1 MATRNEGP
9 SEHVRKQTPPQSPPY
24 EPEVPEEVTEEV
36 PQEVSEEDPEETPQ
50 GHIQGVIEPDTFSD
64 GDNDSLYASSVG
76 DASYTTSITSSAM
89 HYQYNGRRYH
99 SYHEGEYILPNDEQE
114 QDRLD
119 LSHHIYRMVLKGE
132 LHAAPIKNPARVL
145 DIGTGTGIWAIDF
158 ADEHPESEVIGNDLS
173 PIQPSW
179 VPPNLRFEVDDFE
192 APWSYSQPFDYIH
205 GRELEGFIRDHDR
218 LFVQA
223 LNNLKPGGWME
234 IASIEVNSF
243 SDDDTHLKATSMM
256 EGVKNMHLSARKFG
270 KDFDT
275 VSTWKGRM
283 EKAGFVNVRED
294 VYKLPQSP
302 WPKDPKMKELGRY
315 HQVNMIEAMPPYCYA
330 LFTRMLGWS
339 RAEIEVLVAGMRKE
353 LRDTSLHLY
362 SRLHIIYGQR
372 AL

>member
-1 MATRNEGP
+1 MASR
-9 SEHVRKQTPPQSPPY
+9 SETTPLKRPREETPPESIPQQV
-24 EPEVPEEVTEEV
+24 EPEPQTQPQAQAQPQPQPQSEPEPE
-36 PQEVSEEDPEETPQ
+36 PQPEIPQ
-50 GHIQGVIEPDTFSD
+50 GHIQGIIEPDT
-64 GDNDSLYASSVG
+64 GRCQLY
-76 DASYTTSITSSAM
+76 
-89 HYQYNGRRYH
+89 HQYYFKCYELSNGRRYH

-179 VPPNLRFEVDDFE
+179 IPPNLRFEVDDFE

-205 GRELEGFIRDHDR
+205 GRELEGFIRDHNR
-218 LFVQA
+218 LFEQA
-223 LNNLKPGGWME
+223 LENLKPGGWME
-234 IASIEVNSF
+234 IASIEVNCF
-243 SDDDTHLKATSMM
+243 SDDETHLKAESMM
-256 EGVKNMHLSARKFG
+256 HGVKHMHLSAKMFG

-275 VSTWKGRM
+275 VKNWRSQM
-283 EKAGFVNVRED
+283 ENAGFVNVRED

-302 WPKDPKMKELGRY
+302 WPKDPKLKELGRY

-330 LFTRMLGWS
+330 LFTRQLGWE
-339 RAEIEVLVAGMRKE
+339 RVEIEALLAGMRKE

-362 SRLHIIYGQR
+362 SRLHIVYGQR
-372 AL
+372 AP

>member
-1 MATRNEGP
+1 MESR
-9 SEHVRKQTPPQSPPY
+9 SEPPQKRPR
-24 EPEVPEEVTEEV
+24 
-36 PQEVSEEDPEETPQ
+36 EETPPESPPQAVEPEPQPQPQAEPEQAPQEEPQPEIPQ
-50 GHIQGVIEPDTFSD
+50 GHVQGIIEPDNFSD
-64 GDNDSLYASSVG
+64 ADGDSLYAGSLG

-89 HYQYNGRRYH
+89 NYH
-99 SYHEGEYILPNDEQE
+99 STNFDSPMMNKNKIVWTW
-114 QDRLD
+114 
-119 LSHHIYRMVLKGE
+119 LSHHIYRMILKGE

-158 ADEHPESEVIGNDLS
+158 ADEHPESEVIVGNDLS

-179 VPPNLRFEVDDFE
+179 IPPNLRFEVDDFE

-205 GRELEGFIRDHDR
+205 GRELEGFIRDHDH
-218 LFVQA
+218 LFEQA
-223 LNNLKPGGWME
+223 LANLKPGGWME
-234 IASIEVNSF
+234 IASIEVNCF

-256 EGVKNMHLSARKFG
+256 DGVKHMHLSAKKFG

-275 VSTWKGRM
+275 VKNWKTQM
-283 EKAGFVNVRED
+283 ENAGFVNVRDD

-302 WPKDPKMKELGRY
+302 WPKDPKLKELGRY

-330 LFTRMLGWS
+330 LFTRMLGWH
-339 RAEIEVLVAGMRKE
+339 RIEIEALVAGMRRE

-362 SRLHIIYGQR
+362 SRLHIVYGQR

>member
-1 MATRNEGP
+1 MASR
-9 SEHVRKQTPPQSPPY
+9 SEPPQKRPREETPPESPPPQV
-24 EPEVPEEVTEEV
+24 EPEPQPE
-36 PQEVSEEDPEETPQ
+36 PQPQAEPEPEQEQQPEIPQ
-50 GHIQGVIEPDTFSD
+50 GHIQGIIEPDVTFSD
-64 GDNDSLYASSVG
+64 ADGDSLYAGSLG

-89 HYQYNGRRYH
+89 NYQMVADIIRTMRVNTFC
-99 SYHEGEYILPNDEQE
+99 LMMNKNKT
-114 QDRLD
+114 
-119 LSHHIYRMVLKGE
+119 SHHIYRMILKGE

-179 VPPNLRFEVDDFE
+179 IPPNLRFEVDDFE

-218 LFVQA
+218 LFRQA
-223 LNNLKPGGWME
+223 LANLKPGGWFE
-234 IASIEVNSF
+234 IASIEVNCF

-256 EGVKNMHLSARKFG
+256 EGVKNMHISAKKFG

-275 VSTWKGRM
+275 VKNWRSQM
-283 EKAGFVNVRED
+283 ENAGFVNVRED

-330 LFTRMLGWS
+330 LFTRMLGWH
-339 RAEIEVLVAGMRKE
+339 RIEIEALVAGMRKE